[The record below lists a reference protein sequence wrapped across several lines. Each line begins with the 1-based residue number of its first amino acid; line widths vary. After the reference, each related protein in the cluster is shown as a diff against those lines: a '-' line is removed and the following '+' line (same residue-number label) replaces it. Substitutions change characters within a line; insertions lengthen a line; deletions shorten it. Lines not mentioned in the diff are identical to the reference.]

1 MAVSI
6 ADLLEAIRVEDSQAN
21 QKAVMRIK
29 KTVEAV
35 IEQYAPNAPDTVKD
49 QACIMAAGYIWEAP
63 AAAPARMNF
72 SNALQNSGAASLL
85 APWREH
91 QAGVCE

>member
-6 ADLLEAIRVEDSQAN
+6 YELLEAIGLESSAAT
-21 QKAVMRIK
+21 QKTVMRIK
-29 KTVEAV
+29 KAAETL
-35 IEQYAPNAPDTVKD
+35 IESYAANAPDTVKD
-49 QACIMAAGYIWEAP
+49 QACIMMTGYIHEAP
-63 AAAPARMNF
+63 ASAPARMNF